1 MAGKGEYMY
10 LHIVPQLFHLMANKC
25 HLESIVIP
33 ELDFK
38 IEVDALSTGRPH
50 PNKNIWVGMRK
61 GRKAINGL
69 LLKTDKH
76 LKWFTADYQWHI
88 ENMGI
93 ITHRVTTYIE
103 DNEFDMVSQDIML
116 NGGFEQW
123 ENRRHSAYD
132 EISPAKN
139 QPRMESFLSNPGKRD
154 SHDTWR
160 VFDWGD
166 FLELREESLL
176 LHTIQSERLNT
187 DFPLFN
193 RLPSQEQAIII

>member
-1 MAGKGEYMY
+1 MY
-10 LHIVPQLFHLMANKC
+10 LHIVPRLFHLMANKC
-25 HLESIVIP
+25 HLKSVTIP
-33 ELDFK
+33 ELDFI
-38 IEVDALSTGRPH
+38 IEGDALSTGRPY

-69 LLKTDKH
+69 LLKTDKT
-76 LKWFTADYQWHI
+76 LKWFTTGYQWYI
-88 ENMGI
+88 ENMGMI
-93 ITHRVTTYIE
+93 NHRVTTYIE
-103 DNEFDMVSQDIML
+103 DSDFDMVSQDIML

-123 ENRRHSAYD
+123 ESRRHSAYD

-139 QPRMESFLSNPGKRD
+139 QPQMESFLSNPGKRD

-160 VFDWGD
+160 IFDWGD

-187 DFPLFN
+187 DFPLFS
-193 RLPSQEQAIII
+193 RLPSLEQAIII